1 MTISTDGQLIEH
13 IKELDTRCHIINR
26 DICAIGE
33 KWQVGKVEVSV
44 KLKIFQACLMPAFLY
59 GKKAWKKLSK
69 AEIQHLEKI
78 QGKAFTLTSVG
89 FLGVRFE
96 VGG

>member
-1 MTISTDGQLIEH
+1 M
-13 IKELDTRCHIINR
+13 
-26 DICAIGE
+26 
-33 KWQVGKVEVSV
+33 EVSI
-44 KLKIFQACLMPAFLY
+44 KLKIFQACLMPPFLY

-78 QGKAFTLTSVG
+78 QGKALTLTCVG

-96 VGG
+96 VGGGVKLPPPPTPV

>member
-1 MTISTDGQLIEH
+1 M
-13 IKELDTRCHIINR
+13 
-26 DICAIGE
+26 
-33 KWQVGKVEVSV
+33 EVSV

-96 VGG
+96 VGGSKITPTPHPCLKPVRIMLETSNVARRYKPICSFRKYTF